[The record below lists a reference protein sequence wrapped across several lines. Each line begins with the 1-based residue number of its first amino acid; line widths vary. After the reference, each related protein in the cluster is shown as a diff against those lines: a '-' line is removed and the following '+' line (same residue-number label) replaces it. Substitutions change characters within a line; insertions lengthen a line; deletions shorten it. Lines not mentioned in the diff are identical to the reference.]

1 VHVMEVI
8 PSIDLKDGRCVR
20 LYQGDYAKETVFS
33 NDPVGTAQ
41 RWESLGAPRLHL
53 VDLDGAAS
61 GEPRHLTVVA
71 KIAATLKIPVQVGGG
86 IRRMEMIERYVKAGI
101 KRVVLGTVAVENP
114 ELVKEACLAFG
125 EAIIVGIDAHGGR
138 MAGRRGANELPI
150 SGYVAV
156 SGWKGKTSVLA
167 VDLIKEMESMGVRRF
182 IYTDI
187 MRDGTLSQPNFEA
200 VAELMA
206 KARSPII
213 ASGGVTSIDHLKKLS
228 QLGVEGAIIGRAL
241 YTGDIRLDEALAAF
255 EGKTPDSR
263 NRAIKDGG

>member
-1 VHVMEVI
+1 MEVI
-8 PSIDLKDGRCVR
+8 PSIDLKGGRCVR

-41 RWESLGAPRLHL
+41 RWESLGASRLHV

-71 KIAATLKIPVQVGGG
+71 KIAATLRIPVQVGGG
-86 IRRMEMIERYVKAGI
+86 IRRMEMIDQYMKAGI
-101 KRVVLGTVAVENP
+101 KRVVLGTAAVENT

-125 EAIIVGIDAHGGR
+125 DAIVLGVDARDGF
-138 MAGRRGANELPI
+138 
-150 SGYVAV
+150 VAV
-156 SGWKGKTSVLA
+156 RGWQDKTSALA
-167 VDLIKEMESMGVRRF
+167 ADLIQQMEALGARRF

-187 MRDGTLSQPNFEA
+187 ARDGTLTEPNFQA
-200 VAELMA
+200 IAELMA

-213 ASGGVTSIDHLKKLS
+213 ASGGVTSIDHLRRLS

-255 EGKTPDSR
+255 DGKTPDSR

>member
-1 VHVMEVI
+1 MEVI

-71 KIAATLKIPVQVGGG
+71 KIAATLRIPVQVGGG
-86 IRRMEMIERYVKAGI
+86 IRRMEMIEQYMKAGI
-101 KRVVLGTVAVENP
+101 KRVVLGTAAVENP
-114 ELVKEACLAFG
+114 KLVKEACLAFG
-125 EAIIVGIDAHGGR
+125 EAIVLGVDARDGF
-138 MAGRRGANELPI
+138 
-150 SGYVAV
+150 VAV
-156 SGWKGKTSVLA
+156 RGWQDKTSVSA
-167 VDLIKEMESMGVRRF
+167 ADLIQQMEALGARRF

-187 MRDGTLSQPNFEA
+187 ARDGTLTEPNFQA
-200 VAELMA
+200 IAELMA

-213 ASGGVTSIDHLKKLS
+213 ASGGVTSIDHLRRLS

-255 EGKTPDSR
+255 DGKTPDSR